1 MNTNLL
7 FLFIIVLL
15 FIPMF
20 FNQRRQKRQAQEMQT
35 LQNSI
40 TEGDVVVTTSGLR
53 GTVVDSSYEET
64 IDLEIAPGVVTTWI
78 RAAVRDKVKPQA
90 DTTDAHPV
98 DGLPAGSA
106 APASTDAA
114 ATPRPVES
122 SSSAEPRP
130 ASEANSSASDTSSG
144 RGGPFS

>member
-64 IDLEIAPGVVTTWI
+64 IDLEIAPGVVTTWV
-78 RAAVRDKVKPQA
+78 RAAVRDKVKPEA

-98 DGLPAGSA
+98 DGA
-106 APASTDAA
+106 APDSTDA

-130 ASEANSSASDTSSG
+130 ASEANSSAGDTTSG
-144 RGGPFS
+144 RGGPFR

>member
-7 FLFIIVLL
+7 VLFIIVLL

-20 FNQRRQKRQAQEMQT
+20 FNQRRQKRQMQEMQT

-78 RAAVRDKVKPQA
+78 RAAVREKVKPESDTA
-90 DTTDAHPV
+90 DDQPA
-98 DGLPAGSA
+98 DGA
-106 APASTDAA
+106 APASIASTPDAA
-114 ATPRPVES
+114 ATPRVVES
-122 SSSAEPRP
+122 SSTDEPRP
-130 ASEANSSASDTSSG
+130 TSEAHSSPSDTSGTSVG
-144 RGGPFS
+144 DRTK